1 MKSPLLRLFLV
12 TLPILAGVIAIGL
25 ATHYWAMSGVP
36 ISDAIYRGLSVLGV
50 GDAHR
55 ALADFHN
62 DLSMQWAR
70 FLGAFAVLAA
80 AIGAVL
86 VILRDTLARLVSR
99 LGSQPVVVI
108 GDHPIAAVAF
118 EVADRVTNG
127 GRMHLGASK
136 FRASWQAT
144 SLPWDDQNQMPA
156 TAASHVNKARNILVA
171 QNDDAQTLSIAC
183 AVHKAAPDACVTAL
197 VSDLAIARGAGK
209 TASDG
214 RLRIRTYGE
223 LAARALHRDHA
234 PFLRAHQVGH
244 SRIHALI
251 IGFGDMGE
259 AILRDLV
266 VNCRTTKLALPRITI
281 IDPNIQERLSAL
293 RLVAP
298 ELDQTCVITPI
309 AASLGRNSGAL
320 EPTEAEPF
328 TCVYVCLDS
337 DTNSL
342 VALAGAQAW
351 LRQLDQVDCPL
362 FVRLRDKAVLAIAPG
377 NPIAFGDLHDLVRE
391 SECLSRFPD
400 AAAQAYHLAYLANLS
415 PEERARTHKPAN
427 KPWDNLDETYR
438 AANRA
443 AVAHIPAKLASAGI
457 DAPMVTS
464 GLPKLPEGTK
474 LYHSDY
480 ELTALAVLEHERWN
494 AERRLSGW
502 RFAAIF
508 EKDEARLLH
517 PSLVPFEALS
527 ATVQGYDVAFVEATG
542 RLVYCN

>member
-25 ATHYWAMSGVP
+25 ATHYWVTSGVP
-36 ISDAIYRGLSVLGV
+36 ISDAIYRGLSVLGI

-55 ALADFHN
+55 TIVDFHN

-86 VILRDTLARLVSR
+86 VILRDTLARLISR

-127 GRMHLGASK
+127 GRMHLGARK

-144 SLPWDDQNQMPA
+144 SLPWDDQNQLPA
-156 TAASHVNKARNILVA
+156 IAASHVRNARNILVA
-171 QNDDAQTLSIAC
+171 QTDDAQTLSIAC
-183 AVHKAAPDACVTAL
+183 AVHKAAPTACVTAL

-209 TASDG
+209 SASDG
-214 RLRIRTYGE
+214 RLRIRTHGE
-223 LAARALHRDHA
+223 LAARALHRDHS

-251 IGFGDMGE
+251 IGFGDLGE

-266 VNCRTTKLALPRITI
+266 VNCRTTKLALPHITI
-281 IDPNIQERLSAL
+281 VDPNIHERLSAL

-309 AASLGRNSGAL
+309 AASLGRYSGAL
-320 EPTEAEPF
+320 EAIEAEPF
-328 TCVYVCLDS
+328 TCAYFCLDS
-337 DTNSL
+337 DSNSL

-377 NPIAFGDLHDLVRE
+377 NPIAFGDSQDLVRE

-400 AAAQAYHLAYLANLS
+400 AAARAYHLAYLANLA
-415 PEERARTHKPAN
+415 PEERGRADKPAN
-427 KPWDNLDETYR
+427 KDWDNLDETYR

-457 DAPMVTS
+457 HAPVVTS
-464 GLPKLPEGTK
+464 GLPKLPPGTK
-474 LYHSDY
+474 LYYSVD
-480 ELTALAVLEHERWN
+480 ELRALAILEHERWN

-502 RFAAIF
+502 RYAPLA
-508 EKDEARLLH
+508 EKDETRLLH
-517 PSLVPFEALS
+517 PSLVPFDELDEKI
-527 ATVQGYDVAFVEATG
+527 QGYDLVFVKATG
-542 RLVYCN
+542 QLLES

>member
-12 TLPILAGVIAIGL
+12 ILPILAGVIAIGL
-25 ATHYWAMSGVP
+25 ATHYWAVSGIP

-86 VILRDTLARLVSR
+86 VILRDTLARLLSR
-99 LGSQPVVVI
+99 LGSQPVVII
-108 GDHPIAAVAF
+108 GDHPIAVAAF
-118 EVADRVTNG
+118 EVADIVTSD
-127 GRMHLGASK
+127 GRMHLGAKK

-144 SLPWDDQNQMPA
+144 SLPWGDQNRMPA
-156 TAASHVNKARNILVA
+156 IAASHVRNARNILVA
-171 QNDDAQTLSIAC
+171 QTDDALTLSIAC
-183 AVHKAAPDACVTAL
+183 AVHKAAPAACVTAL
-197 VSDLAIARGAGK
+197 VSDLTIARGAGK
-209 TASDG
+209 SASDG
-214 RLRIRTYGE
+214 RLRIRTHGE
-223 LAARALHRDHA
+223 LAARALHRDHS

-251 IGFGDMGE
+251 IGFGDLGE

-266 VNCRTTKLALPRITI
+266 VNCRTTKLALPHITI
-281 IDPNIQERLSAL
+281 VDPNIHERLSAL

-309 AASLGRNSGAL
+309 AVNLGRYSGGL
-320 EPTEAEPF
+320 EAIDTEPL
-328 TCVYVCLDS
+328 TCAYVCLDS

-377 NPIAFGDLHDLVRE
+377 NPIAFGDLQDLVRE

-400 AAAQAYHLAYLANLS
+400 AAARAYHLAYLANLS
-415 PEERARTHKPAN
+415 PEERARTEKPAN
-427 KPWDNLDETYR
+427 KDWDNLDETYR
-438 AANRA
+438 AANCA

-457 DAPMVTS
+457 DVPLVTS
-464 GLPKLPEGTK
+464 GLPKLPKGAK
-474 LYHSDY
+474 LYKSTD
-480 ELTALAVLEHERWN
+480 ELLALAVLEHERWN

-502 RFAAIF
+502 RFAPIA
-508 EKDEARLLH
+508 EKNESRLLH

-527 ATVQGYDVAFVEATG
+527 DVIQEYDVVFVKATG
-542 RLVYCN
+542 QLLD

>member
-1 MKSPLLRLFLV
+1 MKSPLWRLLLV
-12 TLPILAGVIAIGL
+12 ILPILAGVTAISL
-25 ATHYWAMSGVP
+25 ATHYWIQSGVAV
-36 ISDAIYRGLSVLGV
+36 SDAIYRGLGVLGV

-55 ALADFHN
+55 ALADFH
-62 DLSMQWAR
+62 DDSSMQWAR

-86 VILRDTLARLVSR
+86 VILRDTLARLISR
-99 LGSQPVVVI
+99 LGSQPVVII
-108 GDHPIAAVAF
+108 GDHPIAAAAL
-118 EVADRVTNG
+118 EVADKVTND
-127 GRMHLGASK
+127 GRMHLGATT
-136 FRASWQAT
+136 FRASWKAS

-156 TAASHVNKARNILVA
+156 TAASHVNKARTILVA
-171 QNDDAQTLSIAC
+171 QTDDAQTLSIAC

-197 VSDLAIARGAGK
+197 VSDLAIARVAGK
-209 TASDG
+209 SGSDG

-223 LAARALHRDHA
+223 LAARALHRDHS
-234 PFLRAHQVGH
+234 PFLRARRLGH
-244 SRIHALI
+244 IRIHALI
-251 IGFGDMGE
+251 IGFGDIGE

-281 IDPNIQERLSAL
+281 IDPDIHHRLDAL

-309 AASLGRNSGAL
+309 AATLGRGSGAMDGFG
-320 EPTEAEPF
+320 AEPF
-328 TCVYVCLDS
+328 TCAYLCLGS
-337 DTNSL
+337 DTKSF
-342 VALAGAQAW
+342 VALEGIQAW
-351 LRQLDQVDCPL
+351 LRQLDQVNCQI
-362 FVRLRDKAVLAIAPG
+362 FVRLRDTAVLAIAPG
-377 NPIAFGDLHDLVRE
+377 KPIAFGDLHDLVRE

-400 AAAQAYHLAYLANLS
+400 AAARAYHLAYLANLS
-415 PEERARTHKPAN
+415 PEERARMDKPAN
-427 KPWDNLDETYR
+427 KDWDNLDETYR

-457 DAPMVTS
+457 DAPVVTS

-494 AERRLSGW
+494 AERRLLGW
-502 RFAAIF
+502 RYAPVV

-517 PSLVPFEALS
+517 PSLVPYEALGD
-527 ATVQGYDVAFVEATG
+527 VIQEYDVVFVKATG
-542 RLVYCN
+542 QLLDQ